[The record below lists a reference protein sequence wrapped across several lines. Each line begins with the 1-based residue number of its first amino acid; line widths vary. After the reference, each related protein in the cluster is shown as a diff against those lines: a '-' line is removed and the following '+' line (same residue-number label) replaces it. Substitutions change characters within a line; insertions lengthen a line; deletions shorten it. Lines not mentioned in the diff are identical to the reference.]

1 MFAQFFLV
9 ALVPVLV
16 FGLLLG
22 AWLLGLR
29 YVSHSD
35 VGVVEKLW
43 SSSGSLS
50 GGSIIAVRGEAG
62 FQSRILRG
70 GVHLGLFPWQ
80 YRVHKLP
87 LVVIAENRIGYVYA
101 RDGEPLSPA
110 NTLGRVVPC
119 GNFQDSQRFLSS
131 GGQRGRQRDILRE
144 GVYAINLAQ
153 FVVITEDRIYSG
165 PGTAEERAKLATWQD
180 ELRSIGGFS
189 PVVVGRGRHAEH
201 APRIGAAEA
210 QALGASDEVG
220 IVTVHDGPAIES
232 HQIIAP
238 EVKSPGGGSDHNCF
252 QEPELFL
259 ALGGRRGKQLQVLTD
274 GTFFLNR
281 WFATVEK
288 APKTLVPIGYVGVV
302 VSYYGADGE
311 DLSGKEFRYGAQV
324 EEGQRGVWKHALPTG
339 KYPLNP
345 YALTV
350 ELVPTINFVLRW
362 IDDRTEAH
370 QYDKN
375 LRSIELITADGYEP
389 ILPLSLVLHIDYENA
404 PSVVQRFGDVE
415 RLITQTLDPILAAY
429 FRDVAQKSNML
440 DLISKREEI
449 QQQATLELGRRF
461 REYDINC
468 VAVLIGRPQSE
479 GNQYQPGEDPIE
491 HLLDQLRMRR
501 LAEEQVGTYQK
512 QKEAANQLRELNAAQ
527 AESDKQTEL
536 TQAHLDVEIAMH
548 RGEATLAEAERLAKR
563 DVVRAEGESRSRELL
578 GKGEASRL
586 SQVGRAEAAVF
597 EAKVKAYQ
605 DPRFFAL
612 QEVSAR
618 LAESKQPLVPERL
631 LEMSGGSSQSMPGM
645 LGQLL
650 SLLLAEKSGIAPLAG
665 ESAAARV
672 STDSKK

>member
-1 MFAQFFLV
+1 MSSEFVLL
-9 ALVPVLV
+9 ALVPI
-16 FGLLLG
+16 LG
-22 AWLLGLR
+22 VALAVSAWLSGLR
-29 YVSHSD
+29 YVSH
-35 VGVVEKLW
+35 GEIGIIEKLW
-43 SSSGSLS
+43 SSAGSLS
-50 GGSIIAVRGEAG
+50 GGGIIAARGEAG

-101 RDGEPLSPA
+101 RDGEPLNPA

-119 GNFQDSQRFLSS
+119 GNFQDTQRFLSS

-165 PGTAEERAKLATWQD
+165 PGSATERAKLATWQN
-180 ELRSIGGFS
+180 ELRAIGGFW
-189 PVVVGRGRHAEH
+189 PVVVGRMDLSEQT
-201 APRIGAAEA
+201 PRMSVGETHS
-210 QALGASDEVG
+210 LSPHDEVG
-220 IVTVHDGPAIES
+220 IVTVHDGPSIES

-238 EVKSPGGGSDHNCF
+238 EVKAPSGVRDHNCF
-252 QEPELFL
+252 QDPEVFL

-288 APKTLVPIGYVGVV
+288 AAKTLVPIGYVGVV

-311 DLSGKEFRYGAQV
+311 DLSGEEFRYGAQV

-389 ILPLSLVLHIDYENA
+389 ILPLSLVLHIDYQNA

-449 QQQATLELGRRF
+449 QERATLELGRRF
-461 REYDINC
+461 RDYDINC

-479 GNQYQPGEDPIE
+479 GNQCQLGHDPVE

-512 QKEAANQLRELNAAQ
+512 QTEAANQLRELNAAK
-527 AESDKQTEL
+527 AESDKQAEL
-536 TQAHLDVEIAMH
+536 TQAHLDVAIATH
-548 RGEATLAEAERLAKR
+548 RGDATLAEAERLAKR

-578 GKGEASRL
+578 GKGDAARL

-618 LAESKQPLVPERL
+618 LAESKQPLVPERM
-631 LEMSGGSSQSMPGM
+631 LEMSGSAGQGTPGM

-650 SLLLAEKSGIAPLAG
+650 ALLLAEKSGMAPM
-665 ESAAARV
+665 ESKPAAVQPPTERQ
-672 STDSKK
+672 S

>member
-1 MFAQFFLV
+1 MSSDFVLL
-9 ALVPVLV
+9 ALIPVPILALAVS
-16 FGLLLG
+16 
-22 AWLLGLR
+22 AWLSGLR
-29 YVSHSD
+29 YVSH
-35 VGVVEKLW
+35 GEIGIVEKLW
-43 SSSGSLS
+43 SSAGSLS
-50 GGSIIAVRGEAG
+50 GGGIIAAGGEAG

-119 GNFQDSQRFLSS
+119 GNFQDTQRFLSS

-165 PGTAEERAKLATWQD
+165 PGSATERAKLASWQN
-180 ELRSIGGFS
+180 ELRAIGGFW
-189 PVVVGRGRHAEH
+189 PVVVGRMDPSDQTSRTSVAETH
-201 APRIGAAEA
+201 CLSAH
-210 QALGASDEVG
+210 DEVG
-220 IVTVHDGPAIES
+220 IVTVHDGPSIES

-238 EVKSPGGGSDHNCF
+238 EVKAPSGARDHNCF
-252 QEPELFL
+252 QDPEVFL

-288 APKTLVPIGYVGVV
+288 AAKTLVPIGYVGVV

-311 DLSGKEFRYGAQV
+311 DLSGEEFRYGAQV

-389 ILPLSLVLHIDYENA
+389 ILPLSLVLHIDYQNA

-449 QQQATLELGRRF
+449 QERATLELGRRF
-461 REYDINC
+461 RDYDINC

-479 GNQYQPGEDPIE
+479 GNQCQLGHDPVE

-512 QKEAANQLRELNAAQ
+512 QTEAANQLRELNAAK
-527 AESDKQTEL
+527 AESDKQAEL
-536 TQAHLDVEIAMH
+536 TQAHLDVEIATH
-548 RGEATLAEAERLAKR
+548 RGDATLAEAERLARR
-563 DVVRAEGESRSRELL
+563 DVVRAEGESRARELL
-578 GKGEASRL
+578 GKGDAARL

-618 LAESKQPLVPERL
+618 LAESKQPLVPERM
-631 LEMSGGSSQSMPGM
+631 LEMSGSAGQGTPGM

-650 SLLLAEKSGIAPLAG
+650 ALLLAEKSGVAPMEAKP
-665 ESAAARV
+665 AAAHPPTEPR
-672 STDSKK
+672 S